1 MPNDTP
7 NNNHQQELT
16 PAYTDDNIRH
26 LSDMEHVRTDPA
38 CISAGLVTAHCL
50 KTVSTCC

>member
-7 NNNHQQELT
+7 NIDNQQELT

-26 LSDMEHVRTDPA
+26 LSDMEHVRTDRK
-38 CISAGLVTAHCL
+38 SV
-50 KTVSTCC
+50 V